1 MSWHYDNPTL
11 VPLQLVLAS
20 LCEHHRLVAYLFP
33 LKYFSNYELNEKF
46 YHFGHHIIHASD
58 FLCIVFYATR
68 LVNSFH
74 LYETIIMPNGFWFS
88 SLILVLFCNDA
99 RLGVFGKV
107 KGHYNLQILS
117 LIKRPFQNGGN
128 GNIS

>member
-1 MSWHYDNPTL
+1 VL
-11 VPLQLVLAS
+11 VS
-20 LCEHHRLVAYLFP
+20 LSEHHRLVAYLFP
-33 LKYFSNYELNEKF
+33 SKYFLNYELNEKF

-58 FLCIVFYATR
+58 FLCMVFYATR

-74 LYETIIMPNGFWFS
+74 LYENNYYAQWLLIFKSDFGSIFHDA
-88 SLILVLFCNDA
+88 SL
-99 RLGVFGKV
+99 RVFGKM
-107 KGHYNLQILS
+107 KDHYNLRILS

>member
-1 MSWHYDNPTL
+1 M
-11 VPLQLVLAS
+11 PLQLVLAS

-58 FLCIVFYATR
+58 FLCMVFYATR
-68 LVNSFH
+68 LVDSFH
-74 LYETIIMPNGFWFS
+74 LYENNYYAQWLLIFKSNFGFILHDA
-88 SLILVLFCNDA
+88 SL
-99 RLGVFGKV
+99 RVFGKV
-107 KGHYNLQILS
+107 KGHYNFQILS

-128 GNIS
+128 GNIT